1 MPDIPQQPTSTSE
14 QHPTQPSIPK
24 QTLRLIPL
32 EDTVVFPSMGITLTV
47 EVGEDE
53 RVVLVPRHENEFLEV
68 GTIAEVGERLRL
80 PGGGHA
86 VAISGQH
93 RALIGAAQTGPE
105 GELRVEVDERPDDS
119 PVDGKTRNL
128 EREYRAIVEEILELR
143 GDDGRIAAFL
153 RAIAE
158 PGALADSA
166 GYSPQL
172 TYEQKVELLRTL
184 DVTERLELAVKLQRE
199 SLAELQV
206 RKRIREDVQE
216 GAENQ
221 QREYFLR
228 KQMESIRKELGE
240 DEGSVAEEYRS
251 KIEAA
256 EMPEEVQEQALKE
269 LGRLERM
276 GEQTG
281 ESSMI
286 RTYLDWLIS
295 VPWNKRSDER
305 LDPVEA
311 RAVLDADHAGL
322 EDVKDR
328 ITEYLAVRKL
338 RADRGIEADPKS
350 GAILTLIGPPGT
362 GKTSIGESIARAT
375 GREFVRMS
383 LGGVRDEAEIRGH
396 RRTYIGALPGRLVRA
411 LRDAGTMNP
420 VILLDEVDK
429 VGADWRGDPSSALLE
444 VLDPAQN
451 HSFRDHYLDV
461 ELDLSQVMFLA
472 TANVADTIPGPLLDR
487 METIRFDGYTSEEK
501 LAIAK
506 GYLWPRQR
514 DRNGLREDEVE
525 ISDEILRT
533 IISEYTREAGVRSL
547 ERELGTVLRKT
558 ATKIASA
565 QSTQSE
571 TTTKAAAEPSGD
583 GAGGVDG
590 GAVPEAKA
598 TSEAEATPE
607 VESTTKAKSSKAKA
621 KSKSKKTPVKI
632 DLEVVRDALGRQKVF
647 QESAARTATP
657 GVATG
662 LAVTGAGGD
671 VLFVE
676 ATAMKAGDSAPG
688 NGLVLTGQLGDVMKE
703 SARIALS
710 YVRGHA
716 EELGIPES
724 AFEGKEFHVHVP
736 AGAIPKDGP
745 SAGVTMVTALASLLS
760 GRPVKHTV
768 GMTGEVTL
776 QGRVLPIGG
785 FKQKALAAHAA
796 GLTDVILPERNR
808 GDLDDIPE
816 EVREQMAFHPVM
828 TVQEVLDV
836 ALEPA
841 VEPARDVAHA

>member
-1 MPDIPQQPTSTSE
+1 MPSPSSPPEKPPTV
-14 QHPTQPSIPK
+14 QPSEPAPR
-24 QTLRLIPL
+24 LRLIPL
-32 EDTVVFPSMGITLTV
+32 EDTVVFPNMGITLTID
-47 EVGEDE
+47 VGDDE

-68 GTIAEVGERLRL
+68 GTIAEVSEKIRL
-80 PGGGHA
+80 PGGGRA
-86 VAISGQH
+86 VSLSGEH
-93 RALIGAAQTGPE
+93 RALIGAAQTGPT
-105 GELRVEVDERPDDS
+105 GELRVEVDERPDEVPTD
-119 PVDGKTRNL
+119 KRTREL
-128 EREYRAIVEEILELR
+128 EREYRATVEEILELR

-166 GYSPQL
+166 GYSPNL
-172 TYEQKVELLRTL
+172 SYEQKVELLRTL

-206 RKRIREDVQE
+206 RRRIREDVQE
-216 GAENQ
+216 GAEKQ

-240 DEGSVAEEYRS
+240 DDASVADEYRT
-251 KIEAA
+251 KIE
-256 EMPEEVQEQALKE
+256 ESGMPEPVKEQALKE
-269 LGRLERM
+269 LARLERM

-286 RTYLDWLIS
+286 RTYLDWLIA
-295 VPWNKRSDER
+295 VPWGKRSDER

-328 ITEYLAVRKL
+328 VTEYLAVRKL
-338 RADRGIEADPKS
+338 RQDRDIEADPKS

-429 VGADWRGDPSSALLE
+429 VGADWRGDPSAALLE

-487 METIRFDGYTSEEK
+487 MEVISFDGYTSEEK

-525 ISDEILRT
+525 ISDDVLRT

-547 ERELGTVLRKT
+547 ERNLGTVLRKT
-558 ATKIASA
+558 ATRIASG
-565 QSTQSE
+565 
-571 TTTKAAAEPSGD
+571 KA
-583 GAGGVDG
+583 
-590 GAVPEAKA
+590 
-598 TSEAEATPE
+598 E
-607 VESTTKAKSSKAKA
+607 V
-621 KSKSKKTPVKI
+621 PVKI
-632 DLEVVRDALGRQKVF
+632 DVETVRDALGRQKFF

-676 ATAMKAGDSAPG
+676 ATAMKGGGSGG
-688 NGLVLTGQLGDVMKE
+688 NSLVLTGQLGDVMKE

-716 EELGIPES
+716 EELGIDEH
-724 AFEGKEFHVHVP
+724 AFENREFHVHVP

-785 FKQKALAAHAA
+785 LKQKALAAHAA

-808 GDLDDIPE
+808 GDLDEIPE
-816 EVREQMAFHPVM
+816 EVREQMTFHPVM
-828 TVQEVLDV
+828 TVQEVIDR
-836 ALEPA
+836 AL
-841 VEPARDVAHA
+841 EPARDVAHA

>member
-1 MPDIPQQPTSTSE
+1 MPTGSDNSKPQPKPALRSE
-14 QHPTQPSIPK
+14 PK
-24 QTLRLIPL
+24 PVLRLIPMD
-32 EDTVVFPSMGITLTV
+32 DTVVFPNMGITLTV
-47 EVGEDE
+47 DVSDDE
-53 RVVLVPRHENEFLEV
+53 RVVLVPRHENDFLEV
-68 GTIAEVGERLRL
+68 GTIAEVEDRLRL
-80 PGGGHA
+80 PGGGRA
-86 VAISGQH
+86 VALSGQH
-93 RALIGAAQTGPE
+93 RALIGAAQTGPD
-105 GELRVEVDERPDDS
+105 GELRVEVDERPDEV
-119 PVDGKTRNL
+119 PADGRTRKL

-153 RAIAE
+153 RAIVE
-158 PGALADSA
+158 PGPLADSA
-166 GYSPQL
+166 GYSPNL
-172 TYEQKVELLRTL
+172 SYDQKVELLRTL
-184 DVTERLELAVKLQRE
+184 DVSDRLELAVKLQRE

-206 RKRIREDVQE
+206 RKRIREDVQD
-216 GAENQ
+216 GAEKQ

-240 DEGSVAEEYRS
+240 DEGSLAEEYRA

-256 EMPEEVQEQALKE
+256 GMPAEVQEQALKE

-276 GEQTG
+276 GDQTG

-286 RTYLDWLIS
+286 RTYLDWLIA
-295 VPWNKRSDER
+295 VPWSKRSEEH
-305 LDPVEA
+305 LDPVDA

-328 ITEYLAVRKL
+328 IVEYLAVRKL
-338 RADRGIEADPKS
+338 RQDRGIEAEGRAGSRS

-429 VGADWRGDPSSALLE
+429 VGADWRGDPSAALLE

-461 ELDLSQVMFLA
+461 ELDLSQVMFIA

-487 METIRFDGYTSEEK
+487 MEVIRFDGYTSEEK

-533 IISEYTREAGVRSL
+533 IISEYTREAGVRNL

-558 ATKIASA
+558 ATRIAS
-565 QSTQSE
+565 SLSE
-571 TTTKAAAEPSGD
+571 
-583 GAGGVDG
+583 
-590 GAVPEAKA
+590 EAPA
-598 TSEAEATPE
+598 IE
-607 VESTTKAKSSKAKA
+607 
-621 KSKSKKTPVKI
+621 TPVKI
-632 DLEVVRDALGRQKVF
+632 DLEVVRDALGRQKFF
-647 QESAARTATP
+647 QESASRTATP

-662 LAVTGAGGD
+662 LAVTGTGGD

-676 ATAMKAGDSAPG
+676 ATAMKAGGSG
-688 NGLVLTGQLGDVMKE
+688 SNGLVLTGQLGDVMKE

-716 EELGIPES
+716 EEIGIEES
-724 AFEGKEFHVHVP
+724 AFEGQEFHVHVP

-785 FKQKALAAHAA
+785 LKQKVLAAHAA

-828 TVQEVLDV
+828 TVQEVLDR
-836 ALEPA
+836 ALEPTR
-841 VEPARDVAHA
+841 EVAPQLS